1 MKNFKIHSLSLERN
15 NFLSYLKINGKD
27 FTLGV
32 PVAITP
38 QFAVSRFNNLW
49 LYLTM
54 TQENNASHSTMD
66 FIHTVFIRPCW
77 EQYIMFTD
85 NMKNY
90 QKLMVM

>member
-1 MKNFKIHSLSLERN
+1 
-15 NFLSYLKINGKD
+15 
-27 FTLGV
+27 
-32 PVAITP
+32 
-38 QFAVSRFNNLW
+38 
-49 LYLTM
+49 M

-66 FIHTVFIRPCW
+66 FIHTVFIRPFW